1 MVTLTID
8 GKKVTVK
15 KLSTILDAAKKL
27 DIPIPT
33 LCHHPELSP
42 FGGCRLCIVEVKDV
56 ARPVI
61 ACTTLVKE
69 GMEIITTSPNL
80 EKLRKTTLE
89 LLLSDHPNDCMLCER
104 AGDCTLQELAY
115 FYGIMENRFG
125 GERRIYEKRDGN
137 PFIERDIEKCI
148 LCGQCVRTCD
158 EIQGVGAID
167 FAYRGLKTKIC
178 PPFEKDLDC
187 EFCGQCVE
195 VCPTGALTGKMWAHK
210 GRQKDIKEVDTVC
223 PYCGCGCNITLHV
236 RQNEVI
242 RVTSKKDKWNEGWL
256 CVKGRFG
263 YSFINSPDRLTKPLI
278 RIEPKDKSKVKS
290 QKSKVSE
297 LQTPNSKLF
306 REASWDDALDY
317 ISAKMKEIK
326 ERHGADSIAG
336 LSSARCTTEENYLF
350 QKFMRAAVG
359 TNNVDHCARLCHA
372 PTVASLATIF
382 GSGAMTNS
390 IREIE
395 GMEVIFVIGSNTKE
409 THPVIAN
416 RMLKALR
423 KGTKLIVADP
433 RRVPLVR
440 FSEIFLRL
448 KPGTDVALL
457 NGMAHVILKEGLHN
471 DEFINE
477 RTEGFDEWKKSIETF
492 TPQNASKITGIPE
505 EEIIKA
511 AKLYGGSR
519 KAGIFYAMGITQ
531 HTHGTDNVNAVANLA
546 LLTGNIG
553 REHTGISPLRGQ
565 NNVQGACDAGCLPN
579 VYPGYQRVDIPMVKK
594 KFEDAW
600 GVQLSDKEGLELT
613 EMVESAFKGEL
624 KALYILGE
632 NPMLTDPNIEH
643 TRKALKKLEFI
654 VVQDIFFTETAA
666 LADVVL
672 PATCFA
678 EKNGTFINTE
688 RKVQLV
694 RKAVEPP
701 GDAKEDSWI
710 IAELSNRIGYPMKYS
725 SVEEISEELG
735 SVWPALS
742 GISYSRIR
750 THGIHWPCP
759 TKDHPGTEYLYK
771 AGFPRGKVSFTPVK
785 YVPPAEVAD
794 SDYPF
799 ILTTGRN
806 LFQYHGGS
814 MTRRVAPIEKHAGEP
829 YVEINTEDAKKAKI
843 KDGEKIKVSS
853 RRGQIEIKARVTD
866 RISSGVLFIPMHY
879 REAAA
884 NVITTDALDPHAKT
898 PEFKV
903 CAVKIEK

>member
-1 MVTLTID
+1 
-8 GKKVTVK
+8 
-15 KLSTILDAAKKL
+15 
-27 DIPIPT
+27 
-33 LCHHPELSP
+33 
-42 FGGCRLCIVEVKDV
+42 
-56 ARPVI
+56 
-61 ACTTLVKE
+61 
-69 GMEIITTSPNL
+69 
-80 EKLRKTTLE
+80 
-89 LLLSDHPNDCMLCER
+89 
-104 AGDCTLQELAY
+104 
-115 FYGIMENRFG
+115 
-125 GERRIYEKRDGN
+125 
-137 PFIERDIEKCI
+137 
-148 LCGQCVRTCD
+148 
-158 EIQGVGAID
+158 
-167 FAYRGLKTKIC
+167 
-178 PPFEKDLDC
+178 
-187 EFCGQCVE
+187 
-195 VCPTGALTGKMWAHK
+195 
-210 GRQKDIKEVDTVC
+210 
-223 PYCGCGCNITLHV
+223 
-236 RQNEVI
+236 
-242 RVTSKKDKWNEGWL
+242 
-256 CVKGRFG
+256 
-263 YSFINSPDRLTKPLI
+263 
-278 RIEPKDKSKVKS
+278 
-290 QKSKVSE
+290 
-297 LQTPNSKLF
+297 
-306 REASWDDALDY
+306 
-317 ISAKMKEIK
+317 
-326 ERHGADSIAG
+326 
-336 LSSARCTTEENYLF
+336 
-350 QKFMRAAVG
+350 
-359 TNNVDHCARLCHA
+359 
-372 PTVASLATIF
+372 
-382 GSGAMTNS
+382 MTNS

-423 KGTKLIVADP
+423 KGTRLIVADP

-471 DEFINE
+471 NEFINE
-477 RTEGFDEWKKSIETF
+477 RTGGFDEWKKSIEAF

-505 EEIIKA
+505 EEIIKSA
-511 AKLYGGSR
+511 RLYGGSR
-519 KAGIFYAMGITQ
+519 KAGIFYTMGITQ
-531 HTHGTDNVNAVANLA
+531 HTHGTDNVNAIANLA

-553 REHTGISPLRGQ
+553 REHTGINPLRGQ

-579 VYPGYQRVDIPMVKK
+579 VYPGYQRVDMPMVKK

-600 GVQLSDKEGLELT
+600 GVRLSDKEGLKST
-613 EMVESAFKGEL
+613 EMVESAFKGKL
-624 KALYILGE
+624 KALFILGE

-643 TRKALKKLEFI
+643 TRKALNNLEFMA
-654 VVQDIFFTETAA
+654 VQDIFLTETAA

-672 PATCFA
+672 PAACFA

-710 IAELSNRIGYPMKYS
+710 IAELSGRIGYPMKYS
-725 SVEEISEELG
+725 SAEEIFEELG

-771 AGFPRGKVSFTPVK
+771 AGFPRGKVSFTPVQH
-785 YVPPAEVAD
+785 VPPAEVAD

-829 YVEINTEDAKKAKI
+829 YVEINTEDAKKTGI
-843 KDGEKIKVSS
+843 KDGEKIKVAS

-866 RISSGVLFIPMHY
+866 RVSSGVLFIPMHY

-884 NVITTDALDPHAKT
+884 NMITTDALDPHAKT
-898 PEFKV
+898 PELKV